1 MTTKSGIGQQKG
13 GYILYITSLFNLAHF
28 LTLDLTSTSDRAPI
42 SDLISST
49 TTVTK
54 SVVQSSTTIY

>member
-13 GYILYITSLFNLAHF
+13 GYILYITSLFNLTHF

-49 TTVTK
+49 TTITK
-54 SVVQSSTTIY
+54 SVV